1 MKKLE
6 VENSVLCETILI
18 QIEYRDILKTMLGPP
33 VFNNLFKPQTAIFVT
48 YHSLVSI
55 IMEEQIQYS
64 SMADFI

>member
-1 MKKLE
+1 MHYVRNWNFSK
-6 VENSVLCETILI
+6 TILKRNSS
-18 QIEYRDILKTMLGPP
+18 YVGTMLGPP